1 MPYPMEKAS
10 RLGHVST
17 VNNSAVRD
25 ALQRWNITT
34 AKPEDAD
41 TILDLCSPLNALELH
56 GTPDDIDFSITVDG
70 SDTEVETTRE
80 HPTVKVGYLRVA
92 GSMVKLDDFRHLAL
106 ERFIDPRKVRQ
117 AHTEYAFDAAL
128 PGSQLARAGM
138 TGTDTW
144 RTELDGFLSDA
155 RFDSNTTMTL
165 ADGLLALHG
174 KDGVPATTLQ
184 LRVCPCCGHKPIA
197 GSSPLTVGIPGGKC
211 RQCNGRLYLA
221 DVLRTH
227 EEYNVEGSNFTP
239 LGRVMTAAERLMTL
253 CYMDYFARQAPD
265 VLRHTVFVTD
275 GPLALFGP
283 LAPLSRRFQEYHSA
297 MADWASGKSIVAPV
311 AVGVEK
317 SGTFVE
323 HADLIKDLIPVGSV
337 MRLTNDYINRVTGRP
352 AGNRYGEDEFYGRRF
367 IYRTTA
373 GDPLVITVLPGP
385 GVGPYQEGVDA
396 DTFGAYPTLRLVCE
410 VLDSLRTR
418 MYKNAIVPVALAHSS
433 ASLPLGVG
441 RSVLTMMAQQNIP
454 GLKVDLQAVRMPT
467 YYKH

>member
-10 RLGHVST
+10 RLGHVSA

-25 ALQRWNITT
+25 ALQRWSITS
-34 AKPEDAD
+34 AKPNDGAEILNLCTPVESLDAVG
-41 TILDLCSPLNALELH
+41 SPS
-56 GTPDDIDFSITVDG
+56 DIDFSITVDG

-92 GSMVKLDDFRHLAL
+92 GSMINLDTFRDLGQEL
-106 ERFIDPRKVRQ
+106 YIDPRVLRR

-128 PGSQLARAGM
+128 PGSQLARHGM

-144 RTELDGFLSDA
+144 RAELDAFLSTA
-155 RFDSNTTMTL
+155 RFDANTQMTL

-174 KDGVPATTLQ
+174 TRGNPATRLE
-184 LRVCPCCGHKPIA
+184 LRVCPSCGQKTPPKA
-197 GSSPLTVGIPGGKC
+197 APLTVGPSGSYCPMCGGV
-211 RQCNGRLYLA
+211 LYLA

-253 CYMDYFARQAPD
+253 CYVEFFADRAPE
-265 VLRHTVFVTD
+265 VLRHTIFITD
-275 GPLALFGP
+275 GPLALYGP
-283 LAPLSRRFQEYHSA
+283 QAPLSRRFQEHYSG
-297 MADWASGKSIVAPV
+297 MASWAATKSIVAPI

-317 SGTFVE
+317 TGTFVE
-323 HADLIKDLIPVGSV
+323 HAELIADLIPPGNV
-337 MRLTNDYINRVTGRP
+337 MRLSNEYINRVTGRP
-352 AGNRYGEDEFYGRRF
+352 NGNRYGEDEFYGRRF

-373 GDPLVITVLPGP
+373 GDPLVITVPPKAGIA
-385 GVGPYQEGVDA
+385 PYDGTPLAEQNA
-396 DTFGAYPTLRLVCE
+396 SYPTLRLVCE

-418 MYKNAIVPVALAHSS
+418 MYKNAVVPVALAHSS

-454 GLKVDLQAVRMPT
+454 GLKTDLQAIRPPS
-467 YYKH
+467 YYDH